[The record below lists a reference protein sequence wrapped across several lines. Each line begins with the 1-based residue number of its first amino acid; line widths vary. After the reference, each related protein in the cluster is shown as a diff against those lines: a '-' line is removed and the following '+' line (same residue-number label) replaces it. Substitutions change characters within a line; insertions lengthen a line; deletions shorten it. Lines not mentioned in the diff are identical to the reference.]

1 MEKNPRHPQKN
12 QRANSQLMEGM
23 LVIISGPSGSGKG
36 TVVKQLDTALG
47 YARSISVTTREPR
60 DGEVNGRDYFF
71 TTEDA
76 FIQMRQENALLEH
89 ALFVGNY
96 YGTPRRYV
104 EEQIQHGKVV
114 VLEIEVYGALQVKE
128 KFPEAVLIFLMP
140 PSFTELSNRLKGRN
154 TENDVT
160 IEARLKKSL
169 EEIPFIDQYNYLV
182 INDEIPLAV
191 EKINTIV
198 AAERLKPKRCQDII
212 QEFSNSQVK
221 MTHYK
226 L

>member
-1 MEKNPRHPQKN
+1 MG
-12 QRANSQLMEGM
+12 GM

-36 TVVKQLDTALG
+36 TVVKRLDAAYG
-47 YARSISVTTREPR
+47 YALSISMTTREPR
-60 DGEVNGRDYFF
+60 QGEQHGRDYFF
-71 TTEDA
+71 TTEEE
-76 FIQMRQENALLEH
+76 FTKMRQQNELLEH
-89 ALFVGNY
+89 AVYVGNY

-104 EEQIQHGKVV
+104 EEQIASGKVV

-140 PSFTELSNRLKGRN
+140 PTITELSNRLKKRN
-154 TENDVT
+154 TEDDVT

-169 EEIPFIDQYNYLV
+169 EETPLIEKYNYLV
-182 INDEIPLAV
+182 INDEIPTAV

-198 AAERLKPKRCQDII
+198 AAERLKPKRNKKAIQD
-212 QEFSNSQVK
+212 FSESQIN
-221 MTHYK
+221 MTHYE